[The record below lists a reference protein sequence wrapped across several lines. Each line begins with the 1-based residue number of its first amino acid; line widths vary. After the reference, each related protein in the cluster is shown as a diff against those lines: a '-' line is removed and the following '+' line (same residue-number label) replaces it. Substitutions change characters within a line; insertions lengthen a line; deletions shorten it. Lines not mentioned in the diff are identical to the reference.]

1 MNHLLVGLRDAL
13 GFQSTRFSLSYFI
26 SPCVRFAT
34 MPSQK
39 AMRSSCSSGG
49 GNGTTLSSIARQPSI
64 YGFSAGELQKS
75 AGKSFGME
83 DFGKNVWIEEEG
95 GKATAHAAMDPAS
108 NFSLLRTVSG
118 KSMEEIWKQI
128 QPRNRVIYNKQQN
141 TEQQQQ
147 QQQRRLGTMGEMTLE
162 DFLLE
167 AGVVK
172 DDNDAKVDLSL
183 HPGNPNLHP
192 AVLQA
197 SDVQADWMMNNA
209 SQQQHQHVLQ
219 QAEAGS
225 ALEREANLMLP
236 GHLDGAGSGPGGLA
250 LVPSVSDC
258 PTLSRKRGAAP
269 HVVEESMQRRQKRM
283 IKNRESAARSRAR
296 RQAYTV
302 ELEAEVTQLKEE
314 NARLKKLQ
322 VLENRAPKTIHNQAL
337 SNRVLRRT
345 QSW

>member
-1 MNHLLVGLRDAL
+1 
-13 GFQSTRFSLSYFI
+13 
-26 SPCVRFAT
+26 

-49 GNGTTLSSIARQPSI
+49 GNAGTPLSSIESI
-64 YGFSAGELQKS
+64 YGFSARELQKS

-83 DFGKNVWIEEEG
+83 DFGKNVWTEEEG
-95 GKATAHAAMDPAS
+95 VKATAHAAMDPAS
-108 NFSLLRTVSG
+108 NFSLLQTVSG
-118 KSMEEIWKQI
+118 KSMEEIWKHL
-128 QPRNRVIYNKQQN
+128 QPRNMVIDNKQQN
-141 TEQQQQ
+141 TEQQ

-172 DDNDAKVDLSL
+172 EDNDAKVDLSL

-209 SQQQHQHVLQ
+209 SQQQHQHLLQ

-225 ALEREANLMLP
+225 ALERGANLMLP
-236 GHLDGAGSGPGGLA
+236 GHHDGAGSGPGGLA
-250 LVPSVSDC
+250 LVPTVSDC
-258 PTLSRKRGAAP
+258 PMLFRKRGAAP

-322 VLENRAPKTIHNQAL
+322 VLEKRAPKTIHNQAL